1 MPVCHLR
8 IYVMFFLI
16 FKKMKFQVQCFP
28 LQAVLAALGNPLV
41 DYFSLDIEGA
51 EYAVLKTI
59 DWEKI
64 RLSALSVEMNHAG
77 EIFKGSKED
86 IHDLLERNGFSY
98 ITSANI
104 DDIFLSKKKNHKS
117 NL

>member
-1 MPVCHLR
+1 M
-8 IYVMFFLI
+8 M
-16 FKKMKFQVQCFP
+16 FQVQCFP
-28 LQAVLAALGNPLV
+28 LQAVLEALGNPLV

-59 DWEKI
+59 NWDKI

-77 EIFKGSKED
+77 EIFNGSKED
-86 IHDLLERNGFSY
+86 IHALLEHNGFSY

-104 DDIFLSKKKNHKS
+104 DDIFLSTKKKNRKN

>member
-1 MPVCHLR
+1 
-8 IYVMFFLI
+8 
-16 FKKMKFQVQCFP
+16 MKFQVQCFP

-104 DDIFLSKKKNHKS
+104 DDIFLSKKKNHKN

>member
-1 MPVCHLR
+1 M
-8 IYVMFFLI
+8 
-16 FKKMKFQVQCFP
+16 
-28 LQAVLAALGNPLV
+28 QAVLEALGNPLV

-59 DWEKI
+59 NWDKI
-64 RLSALSVEMNHAG
+64 RLLALSVEMNHAG
-77 EIFKGSKED
+77 EIFNGSKED
-86 IHDLLERNGFSY
+86 IHALLEQNGFSY

-104 DDIFLSKKKNHKS
+104 DDIFLSTKKKNRKN

>member
-16 FKKMKFQVQCFP
+16 LKKMKFQVQCFP

>member
-1 MPVCHLR
+1 MPVYHLR

-16 FKKMKFQVQCFP
+16 LKKMKFQVQCFP

>member
-1 MPVCHLR
+1 MR

-16 FKKMKFQVQCFP
+16 LKKMKFQVQCFP

>member
-1 MPVCHLR
+1 
-8 IYVMFFLI
+8 
-16 FKKMKFQVQCFP
+16 MKFQVQCFP
-28 LQAVLAALGNPLV
+28 LSAVLAALGNPLV

-59 DWEKI
+59 GWEKI

-77 EIFKGSKED
+77 EIFNGSRED
-86 IHDLLERNGFSY
+86 IHELLEQNGFSY
-98 ITSANI
+98 ITSAGI
-104 DDIFLSKKKNHKS
+104 DDIFLSKKKNRKN

>member
-1 MPVCHLR
+1 MSFENLC
-8 IYVMFFLI
+8 YVFSYL
-16 FKKMKFQVQCFP
+16 KKMKFQVQCFP

-104 DDIFLSKKKNHKS
+104 DDIFLSKKKNHKN